1 MRETWASRFGFIMA
15 TAGFAVG
22 LGNIWRF
29 PYLTGTNG
37 GGAFLLIY
45 VLFSILIGIP
55 LMSAEMSLGRKA
67 QLTPLAGMTSLTG
80 SVWSPWNLIAWLGVT
95 AAILIQS
102 YYLMLIGWILG
113 YFRMI
118 VTGQLATVP
127 PDRLVATYET
137 FIGTPGPVIAYTM
150 LVIVVLALI
159 ASRGLRRGL
168 ERVSMYAMPVL
179 FVLLLLLAIRS
190 VTYPG
195 AWQGLVWYLMPDFSA
210 INGRIVLEALGHA
223 FYSIGIGMAT
233 AFGLGSY
240 LHRQKSDVPGSV
252 ALVVA
257 CDTFVAFLAGLVI
270 FPALFAFGL
279 EPDTG
284 PGLLFVT
291 MTNMFAR
298 MPAGNLF
305 GGAFFFL
312 LILAAITSAAALF
325 EVLTTTLTDLTRLRR
340 ATATWLLAS
349 VFGLLST
356 PVILSLAPGSDLR
369 VFGMDLFAF
378 ADVTSGRYLLPLAGL
393 TLALYVAFVWG
404 FDRFRDETNA
414 GAGRVRVTAAWKP
427 LMVFLIPVAVAFV
440 LLVGAGIL

>member
-1 MRETWASRFGFIMA
+1 M
-15 TAGFAVG
+15 
-22 LGNIWRF
+22 
-29 PYLTGTNG
+29 
-37 GGAFLLIY
+37 
-45 VLFSILIGIP
+45 
-55 LMSAEMSLGRKA
+55 
-67 QLTPLAGMTSLTG
+67 
-80 SVWSPWNLIAWLGVT
+80 T

-150 LVIVVLALI
+150 LVIVVLAFI

-305 GGAFFFL
+305 GGAF
-312 LILAAITSAAALF
+312 
-325 EVLTTTLTDLTRLRR
+325 
-340 ATATWLLAS
+340 
-349 VFGLLST
+349 
-356 PVILSLAPGSDLR
+356 
-369 VFGMDLFAF
+369 
-378 ADVTSGRYLLPLAGL
+378 LLPVDPGRDNLRGSAVRGTDDDAHRLDQAAPCHRHLVAGQRL
-393 TLALYVAFVWG
+393 WPAIHSGNLV
-404 FDRFRDETNA
+404 
-414 GAGRVRVTAAWKP
+414 
-427 LMVFLIPVAVAFV
+427 
-440 LLVGAGIL
+440 VGAGLGPARVRDGPIRVRRRDIWALPASPRRFDASPVCRLCLGIRSFP

>member
-1 MRETWASRFGFIMA
+1 MA
-15 TAGFAVG
+15 TAGFAIG

-37 GGAFLLIY
+37 GGAFLLGY

-55 LMSAEMSLGRKA
+55 LLSAEISMGRKA
-67 QLTPLAGMTSLTG
+67 QLTPLAAMTSLTG
-80 SVWSPWNLIAWLGVT
+80 SAWSPWNLIAWLGM
-95 AAILIQS
+95 AAAVLIQS
-102 YYLMLIGWILG
+102 YYLMLIGWIIG

-127 PDRLVATYET
+127 PDRLGATYET
-137 FIGTPGPVIAYTM
+137 FIGTPGPVIVYTM
-150 LVIVVLALI
+150 LVIVLLALI
-159 ASRGLRRGL
+159 ARRGLRRGL
-168 ERVSMYAMPVL
+168 ERVGIYAMPVL

-190 VTYPG
+190 LTFPG
-195 AWQGLVWYLMPDFSA
+195 SWKGLVWYLTPDFSA
-210 INGRIVLEALGHA
+210 INGRILLEALGQA

-240 LHRQKSDVPGSV
+240 LHREDSDVPGNA

-298 MPAGNLF
+298 MPAGSVF

-325 EVLTTTLTDLTRLRR
+325 EVLTTMLTDLTRLRR
-340 ATATWLLAS
+340 RTATWLLAGM
-349 VFGLLST
+349 FGLLST
-356 PVILSLAPGSDLR
+356 PVILSLAPGSSLR
-369 VFGMDLFAF
+369 VLGMNLFDF
-378 ADVTSGRYLLPLAGL
+378 ADAASGRYLLPLGGL
-393 TLALYVAFVWG
+393 MLALYVAFVWG
-404 FDRFRDETNA
+404 FDRFRDETNV
-414 GAGRVRVTAAWKP
+414 GAGRVRVTAAWRP
-427 LMVFLIPVAVAFV
+427 MMVFFIPVAVAFV
-440 LLVGAGIL
+440 LLAGAGIL

>member
-1 MRETWASRFGFIMA
+1 MREAWASRFGFIMA
-15 TAGFAVG
+15 TAGFAIG

-37 GGAFLLIY
+37 GGAFLLVY

-55 LMSAEMSLGRKA
+55 LLSAEISMGRKA

-80 SVWSPWNLIAWLGVT
+80 SAWSPWNLIAWLGM
-95 AAILIQS
+95 AAAVLIQS
-102 YYLMLIGWILG
+102 YYLMLIGWIIG

-127 PDRLVATYET
+127 PDRLAATYEA
-137 FIGTPGPVIAYTM
+137 FIGTPGPVIVYTM
-150 LVIVVLALI
+150 LVIVFLALI
-159 ASRGLRRGL
+159 ARRGLRRGL
-168 ERVSMYAMPVL
+168 ERVGIYAMPVL

-190 VTYPG
+190 LTFPG
-195 AWQGLVWYLMPDFSA
+195 SWKGLVWYLTPDFSA
-210 INGRIVLEALGHA
+210 INGRILLEALGQA

-240 LHRQKSDVPGSV
+240 LHREDSDVPGNA

-298 MPAGNLF
+298 MPAGSVF

-340 ATATWLLAS
+340 RTATWLLAGM
-349 VFGLLST
+349 FGLLST
-356 PVILSLAPGSDLR
+356 PVILSLAPGSSLR
-369 VFGMDLFAF
+369 VLGMNLFDF
-378 ADVTSGRYLLPLAGL
+378 ADVASGRYLLPLGGL
-393 TLALYVAFVWG
+393 MLALYVAFVWG
-404 FDRFRDETNA
+404 FDRFRDDTNV
-414 GAGRVRVTAAWKP
+414 GAGRVRVTAAWRP

-440 LLVGAGIL
+440 LLAGAGIL